1 MNTWISKGFALTAIL
16 GLAACGTGLS
26 ITRNAPE
33 AVRLPSGLVVK
44 GSRGWCVDPGTLRTG
59 EDASVVVFGSCAA
72 IARNALLPRPAVP
85 GIITVSVDNSN
96 SGTASADILD
106 AFFAT
111 AQGRAALARDGR
123 AESIRIL
130 ETRQADDALF
140 LHAVDRSGL
149 PAEVAEDYW
158 RAIFDLGGRF
168 VTVSL
173 VGLSN
178 DPIDR
183 AAGLRTL
190 EAQVDRLRA
199 ANPDAT

>member
-1 MNTWISKGFALTAIL
+1 MSTWISKSCALAAVFA
-16 GLAACGTGLS
+16 LAACAEGLN

-44 GSRGWCVDPGTLRTG
+44 GSRGWCVDASTLQNTD
-59 EDASVVVFGSCAA
+59 EASVVVFGSCAA
-72 IARNALLPRPAVP
+72 IAKNALLPRPDVP
-85 GIITVSVDNSN
+85 GIITVSVDNSDA
-96 SGTASADILD
+96 GTAPADILD
-106 AFFAT
+106 AYFAT
-111 AQGRAALARDGR
+111 EQGRAALARDGR
-123 AESIRIL
+123 PDSVRIL
-130 ETRQADDALF
+130 ESRQADDALF

-149 PAEVAEDYW
+149 PTNVAEDYW

-173 VGLSN
+173 VGLTD

-183 AAGLRTL
+183 DDGLRTL

-199 ANPDAT
+199 ANPDTL